1 MEVIK
6 RVARV
11 NKVTLPTGLDEFE
24 DQQQEDLAKDEPREG
39 PLQLL
44 KYPTMVVRF
53 LILIFN
59 WYVRTDFFCY
69 IHASRQDTKKVQNKA
84 FVVVVVCLTVQN
96 NVRVFGSSPFSG
108 K

>member
-11 NKVTLPTGLDEFE
+11 NKVTLPPGLDEFE

-59 WYVRTDFFCY
+59 WYVRTDFFFVIY
-69 IHASRQDTKKVQNKA
+69 MRAGKTQKRFKTKLLLLLL
-84 FVVVVVCLTVQN
+84 FV
-96 NVRVFGSSPFSG
+96 
-108 K
+108 